1 VFVPALYLV
10 SDNDAN
16 ALASYVDGGGTLLVG
31 PYSGVVDECDRVRPG
46 GYPGAFRDL
55 LGVRIEEFYPMPAG
69 GSVKLSGGSVGH
81 AWRELGR
88 ATGAEVLESYVDGPV
103 AGSPAVTRNGRAW
116 YVGTRLDDDSL
127 DQLVAQV
134 LAAAGVAA
142 LVADRPPGLEAVR
155 RRHPDGTAYLFLV
168 NHADAPAT
176 VAATGT
182 DLLTGADSSGEVTV
196 PPGGV
201 VVLRSSGE
209 EE

>member
-1 VFVPALYLV
+1 MQRLRERPDHRVILAALPET
-10 SDNDAN
+10 S
-16 ALASYVDGGGTLLVG
+16 
-31 PYSGVVDECDRVRPG
+31 PP
-46 GYPGAFRDL
+46 
-55 LGVRIEEFYPMPAG
+55 I
-69 GSVKLSGGSVGH
+69 
-81 AWRELGR
+81 
-88 ATGAEVLESYVDGPV
+88 GAEVLESYVDGPV

-182 DLLTGADSSGEVTV
+182 DLLTGADSAGEVTV
-196 PPGGV
+196 PPGGAAV
-201 VVLRSSGE
+201 YPQ
-209 EE
+209 